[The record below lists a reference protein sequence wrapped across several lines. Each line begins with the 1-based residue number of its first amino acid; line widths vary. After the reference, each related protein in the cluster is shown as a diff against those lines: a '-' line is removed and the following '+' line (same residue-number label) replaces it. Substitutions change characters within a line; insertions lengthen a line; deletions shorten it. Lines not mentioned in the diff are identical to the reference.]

1 MYKLLIVEDEKWERE
16 GLLDFLNW
24 EEMGIE
30 VVGCACNGVE
40 GERIAKALRPQ
51 IIITDIRM
59 PVLDGILMSQNIR
72 HFLPDTKIIML
83 TGYDDFEYAKQTFS
97 FQAFAYLLKPVQ
109 KKEIVDIIV
118 NVLEKLEDEKNHQKK
133 KTELESQYVDY
144 YQKNCDHMLVDYL
157 SNKFELKAIQ
167 SLQPLIKLKAPGK
180 KVVAIIY
187 FCLNSAISNKKQDF
201 QNVFLNT
208 MKSFNH
214 MLGETGIAA
223 SCGELP
229 EEAVLCM
236 QAPSTR
242 RELENIL
249 LNIMQEFRAKTGV
262 QCIAGIGAVVDGLE
276 LTPRSYAQAR
286 EAIGF
291 RFLASYG
298 ELIFYSS
305 ISYTECRNKAVC
317 RLMLDECNLLSSKIV
332 HEIQKGSIVKSETYI
347 NKFLEM
353 LIENRAESKNLLN
366 HFILEIVNDLNM
378 LLPSDS
384 ENGVYVAF
392 WDPDKHGVDYSILN
406 SLNHTKKYLIGIL
419 DRISINTKKSFNED
433 HIARKVIEIIEKM
446 YQEKLDLNRVAD
458 EIHLSPYYIGSLFKE
473 YTGKHFNQYLNG
485 LRIEKAK
492 EILDLKSIKISD
504 LAQKVGIPNPSYF
517 CSLFKKKFAI
527 SPKEYMEMMSRRNA
541 GV

>member
-59 PVLDGILMSQNIR
+59 PVLDGIQMSNNIR
-72 HFLPDTKIIML
+72 SFLPDTKIIML

-305 ISYTECRNKAVC
+305 ISYTECR
-317 RLMLDECNLLSSKIV
+317 
-332 HEIQKGSIVKSETYI
+332 
-347 NKFLEM
+347 
-353 LIENRAESKNLLN
+353 
-366 HFILEIVNDLNM
+366 
-378 LLPSDS
+378 
-384 ENGVYVAF
+384 
-392 WDPDKHGVDYSILN
+392 
-406 SLNHTKKYLIGIL
+406 
-419 DRISINTKKSFNED
+419 
-433 HIARKVIEIIEKM
+433 
-446 YQEKLDLNRVAD
+446 
-458 EIHLSPYYIGSLFKE
+458 
-473 YTGKHFNQYLNG
+473 
-485 LRIEKAK
+485 
-492 EILDLKSIKISD
+492 
-504 LAQKVGIPNPSYF
+504 
-517 CSLFKKKFAI
+517 
-527 SPKEYMEMMSRRNA
+527 
-541 GV
+541 